1 MKLPTRELI
10 HRLSS
15 ISTGPCISIYMPTHR
30 THPDNGQDPIRFQ
43 NLLKELEASLS
54 QKYSVGEVR
63 SYLQPFENIKEE
75 RDVWNYNL
83 DGLAVFYSKDVFELV
98 RIPVI
103 VTELVVVSDSFHTKP
118 LRKYLQ
124 TEDRFQILG
133 LSLHEMRLYEGN
145 RHSVS
150 EIELG
155 NDVPKTIQDALG
167 DELTEKHT
175 TVASYGGVGGGSGNM
190 HHGHGSKKDE
200 TDIDA
205 ERFFRVVADT
215 VYEKFSKESELPL
228 ILAALPEHH
237 NLFNKVNKNPFLLE
251 SGIALNPDA
260 LSADKLATMAWEVME
275 PEYNQRLKSWSE
287 KAGQAIAD
295 QKGSDL
301 ISDIVAAA
309 TEGRVE
315 TLLIE
320 SDLILPGKI
329 VDEVSGRVE
338 TGELSDPET
347 DDLLD
352 DIGEIVEK
360 MGGRVLVIP
369 ADQMKFESGC
379 VALYRY

>member
-1 MKLPTRELI
+1 MKLPNKALI
-10 HRLSS
+10 QELSS
-15 ISTGPCISIYMPTHR
+15 VGSGPCISVYLPTHR

-43 NLLKELEASLS
+43 NLLKELETSLS
-54 QKYSVGEVR
+54 QKYPVSEVK
-63 SYLQPFENIKEE
+63 SYLLPLENIRED
-75 RDVWNYNL
+75 RDIWNHNL
-83 DGLAVFYSKDVFELV
+83 DGLAIFSSGEIFEL
-98 RIPVI
+98 ISLPVP
-103 VTELVVVSDSFHTKP
+103 VTELVVVADSFHTKP

-155 NDVPKTIQDALG
+155 QEIPKTITEALG

-175 TVASYGGVGGGSGNM
+175 TVASYGGVGGGNM

-205 ERFFRVVADT
+205 ERFFRVVAET
-215 VYEKFSKESELPL
+215 VHAHFSKPSGLPL

-237 NLFNKVNKNPFLLE
+237 NLFKKVNKNPFLLE
-251 SGIALNPDA
+251 EGIALNPDA
-260 LSADKLATMAWEVME
+260 LTPEKLRTMAWEVME
-275 PEYNQRLKSWSE
+275 PEYHLRLKNWSE
-287 KAGQAIAD
+287 KAGQAMAD

-309 TEGRVE
+309 TEGRVD
-315 TLLIE
+315 TLLLEADRIV
-320 SDLILPGKI
+320 PGKI
-329 VDEVSGRVE
+329 VDESNGRIE

-360 MGGRVLVIP
+360 LGGKVVVVP
-369 ADQMKFESGC
+369 ADKMPVQSG
-379 VALYRY
+379 VAAIYRY

>member
-1 MKLPTRELI
+1 M
-10 HRLSS
+10 
-15 ISTGPCISIYMPTHR
+15 
-30 THPDNGQDPIRFQ
+30 
-43 NLLKELEASLS
+43 
-54 QKYSVGEVR
+54 
-63 SYLQPFENIKEE
+63 
-75 RDVWNYNL
+75 
-83 DGLAVFYSKDVFELV
+83 
-98 RIPVI
+98 
-103 VTELVVVSDSFHTKP
+103 
-118 LRKYLQ
+118 RKYLQ

-145 RHSVS
+145 RHSIS
-150 EIELG
+150 EIELSS
-155 NDVPKTIQDALG
+155 DFPKTIQDALG

-205 ERFFRVVADT
+205 ERFFSIVADT
-215 VYEKFSKESELPL
+215 VYEKFSKESKLPL
-228 ILAALPEHH
+228 ILSALPEHH

-251 SGIALNPDA
+251 SAIAVNPDS

-275 PEYNQRLKSWSE
+275 PEYNQRLKSWSQ

-315 TLLIE
+315 TLLVE

-329 VDEVSGRVE
+329 VDEDSGRVE
-338 TGELSDPET
+338 TGELSDPQT

-360 MGGRVLVIP
+360 MGGRVLVMP
-369 ADQMKFESGC
+369 ADQMTFESGC